1 MRYEELRAYLV
12 DWLGSALPANLY
24 YHGLH
29 HTLDVCQAA
38 EFLARAEGVSPHE
51 LVLVQTAAMLHDAGF
66 VRSYFR
72 NEPIGAE
79 IAAELL
85 PSYGYTAEDIAI
97 VQQMI
102 LATTLPQLPTCHLDM
117 ILCDADLDYLGRDD
131 FYQIAHT
138 LKQEWKEY
146 NIHKTLREWYE
157 QQIRF
162 VSNHRY
168 FTATAQSLRN
178 SQKARYIE
186 DMNELLGYQAMVDVA
201 AQRG

>member
-1 MRYEELRAYLV
+1 MRYEKLRAYVV

-38 EFLARAEGVSPHE
+38 ESLARAESVSPHE

-66 VRSYFR
+66 VRSYFK
-72 NEPIGAE
+72 NEPLGAE

-85 PSYGYTAEDIAI
+85 PNYGYSPDDIAI

-102 LATTLPQLPTCHLDM
+102 LATTLPQQPTCHLDM

-138 LKQEWKEY
+138 LKQEWNEY

-162 VSNHRY
+162 VANHRY

-178 SQKARYIE
+178 NQKARYIE
-186 DMNELLGYQAMVDVA
+186 DMNELLGYQAMVDVP